1 MAIDKSSPMEI
12 PLFPQEDQA
21 IDRLH
26 RLGQRRPVR
35 ALRFV
40 AERTVED
47 HFPWELYG
55 ISMGFEEIMAKSWEI
70 WHLKVG
76 IWMDMGI

>member
-1 MAIDKSSPMEI
+1 
-12 PLFPQEDQA
+12 
-21 IDRLH
+21 
-26 RLGQRRPVR
+26 LGQRRPVR

-70 WHLKVG
+70 
-76 IWMDMGI
+76 

>member
-1 MAIDKSSPMEI
+1 MHIYIYIHIYIYTYTPIYDLSV
-12 PLFPQEDQA
+12 LFMQDQA

-40 AERTVED
+40 AERTVE
-47 HFPWELYG
+47 
-55 ISMGFEEIMAKSWEI
+55 
-70 WHLKVG
+70 VG
-76 IWMDMGI
+76 ARGEGLPRPPKGSKN

>member
-1 MAIDKSSPMEI
+1 MLTIK
-12 PLFPQEDQA
+12 LQDQA

-40 AERTVED
+40 AERTVEAIPVLTFGMRAD
-47 HFPWELYG
+47 C
-55 ISMGFEEIMAKSWEI
+55 
-70 WHLKVG
+70 
-76 IWMDMGI
+76 